1 MKLGKAFWIG
11 VIAFIAAGC
20 ATSTNQRASDPARAS
35 QINMDLAI
43 DYLRKGNLSQ
53 AKEKIDRALEQDPRN
68 AAAHSVAGLLYD
80 RLGETDKADNH
91 FNRAV
96 TLDAENSEYKN
107 NYAAFLCQKARYARG
122 EKMALQ
128 AASSRL
134 YKTPEVAYLNAG
146 ICARN
151 GGDLANAEQH
161 FREALR
167 IRPRFPEVLFQLAD
181 LANEQKNYLSA
192 RAFLERYMEVGRT
205 SPSSLW
211 LGVQIER
218 ALDNKPVADHYAQR
232 LKREYPNAT
241 QTRRLVELERN
252 PG

>member
-1 MKLGKAFWIG
+1 VKRGTAFWISLA
-11 VIAFIAAGC
+11 AFLVVGC
-20 ATSTNQRASDPARAS
+20 ATTSNERATDPARAS
-35 QINMDLAI
+35 QINMDLGI
-43 DYLRKGNLSQ
+43 DYLRKGNLAQ
-53 AKEKIDRALEQDPRN
+53 AKEKIDRSIEQNPRN

-128 AASSRL
+128 AAASRL

-151 GGDLANAEQH
+151 GGDIATADRH

-181 LANEQKNYLSA
+181 VATEQKNYLSA

-205 SPSSLW
+205 TPSSLW

-218 ALDNKPVADHYAQR
+218 ALDNPQVADHYAQR

>member
-1 MKLGKAFWIG
+1 MKLGQFVWIG

-20 ATSTNQRASDPARAS
+20 ATTSNERASDPERAS

-43 DYLRKGNLSQ
+43 DYLRKGNLAQ
-53 AKEKIDRALEQDPRN
+53 AKEKIDRSVEQNPRN
-68 AAAHSVAGLLYD
+68 AAAQSVAGLLYD
-80 RLGETDKADNH
+80 RLGETDKADDH
-91 FNRAV
+91 FSRAV
-96 TLDAENSEYKN
+96 ALDDENSEYKN
-107 NYAAFLCQKARYARG
+107 NYAAFLCQKGRFERG
-122 EKMALQ
+122 EKMALD

-151 GGDLANAEQH
+151 GGNLSNAEKH

-167 IRPRFPEVLFQLAD
+167 VRPRFPEALFQLAD
-181 LANEQKNYLSA
+181 LANEQKNHMSA

-205 SPSSLW
+205 SPATLW

-218 ALDNKPVADHYAQR
+218 ALNNKPVADHYAQR